1 MKKKEKCFKN
11 QVKQHHL
18 EFKQTKVRGKF
29 MALILSPFP
38 PSFIFYLPLPSLF
51 CLISLFISF
60 FPSLSPFCP
69 FLPVLTWFL
78 LYC

>member
-29 MALILSPFP
+29 MALSFLPF
-38 PSFIFYLPLPSLF
+38 LLHLF
-51 CLISLFISF
+51 SI
-60 FPSLSPFCP
+60 FPSLPSSVLSPCLYP
-69 FLPVLTWFL
+69 SFLPFPHSVLSFL
-78 LYC
+78 F